1 MSNTDNTEVPA
12 SQVPVVTNIGFA
24 INEIAEANNQIRAK
38 AVVIE
43 DLEKKEAT
51 LKTAIETLE
60 LNKVNLEK
68 ENLQKMNEGKD
79 IGVRKEELMQA
90 ASENMANE
98 TEALEKLRAEVALE
112 KENLEKEKA
121 EVEAGKAEAERVRLD
136 NEKANADLESKILEA
151 KRLSG
156 NREGQLIDL
165 QNERQAIETEAKR
178 TEILKKETTEI
189 TEENRVILEKI
200 EKARAEAEVT
210 FEAIRKER
218 EENERIK
225 NIAQAEV
232 GSADFIKNEAY
243 RLLMIFRQALHTF
256 LSVNGHTVRIPDLT
270 ESDLKFV
277 AKDLI
282 NQIPNFDFFAEFPE
296 HFADKIIPE
305 IISTETTAPTWE
317 KMTKPQLV
325 EQAKKLYEID
335 LDMVLTQKQMVEELN
350 KAKAEKESKNSD
362 TNPVTE

>member
-1 MSNTDNTEVPA
+1 
-12 SQVPVVTNIGFA
+12 
-24 INEIAEANNQIRAK
+24 
-38 AVVIE
+38 
-43 DLEKKEAT
+43 
-51 LKTAIETLE
+51 
-60 LNKVNLEK
+60 
-68 ENLQKMNEGKD
+68 
-79 IGVRKEELMQA
+79 MQA
-90 ASENMANE
+90 ASENMQAE
-98 TEALEKLRAEVALE
+98 KEALEKLREEVTAEKVE
-112 KENLEKEKA
+112 LEKEKA
-121 EVEAGKAEAERVRLD
+121 EVEAGRAEADRVRLD
-136 NEKANADLESKILEA
+136 NEKANADLDSKILEA

-178 TEILKKETTEI
+178 TEILKKETTAV

-200 EKARAEAEVT
+200 EEARTQAEET

-270 ESDLKFV
+270 EADLKFV
-277 AKDLI
+277 AKDI
-282 NQIPNFDFFAEFPE
+282 ISQIPNFDFFAEFPE
-296 HFADKIIPE
+296 HFADKVTPE
-305 IISTETTAPTWE
+305 IIAPTEVNWG

-325 EQAKKLYEID
+325 EQAKNLFNLN

-350 KAKAEKESKNSD
+350 KTKTDFEKAALAIASS
-362 TNPVTE
+362 TVTE